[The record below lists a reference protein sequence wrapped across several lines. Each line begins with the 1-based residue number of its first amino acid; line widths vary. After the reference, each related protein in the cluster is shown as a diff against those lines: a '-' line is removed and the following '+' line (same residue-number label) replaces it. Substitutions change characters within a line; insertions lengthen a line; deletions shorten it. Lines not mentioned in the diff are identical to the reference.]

1 MQSILGRMAKKKM
14 LKSTIIF
21 KKWQEFGRDW
31 RLTKTKP
38 ILVGF
43 IVTKGTRNG
52 DSIVLCLTAS
62 GREEIYCCGKYD
74 REFQYNKD
82 KRFSFAAT
90 LFRTTLGISREFETV
105 WICLRMKTCCERI
118 QKREDAITMRRK
130 EMKSGKLDEGMKG
143 KKRGEDCGG
152 KALSRYI

>member
-1 MQSILGRMAKKKM
+1 MQSILGRMAKKKL

-43 IVTKGTRNG
+43 IVTKGTRDGN
-52 DSIVLCLTAS
+52 SIVLCLTAS
-62 GREEIYCCGKYD
+62 GREEIYYCVKYD

-82 KRFSFAAT
+82 KRFSFGAT

-105 WICLRMKTCCERI
+105 WICLRMKMCCKRI
-118 QKREDAITMRRK
+118 QKREDAITLRRK
-130 EMKSGKLDEGMKG
+130 EMKSGKLDEGMKR

-152 KALSRYI
+152 KVLSRYI